1 MRRMILLFG
10 QWLCATAVFAQLQV
24 VEVRPLDVQGV
35 RPQLSPAGDC
45 VAYQD
50 AQSGLSVLD
59 MQTGKAEQVMKDVEL
74 SDDISFAANGEALAY
89 ATRVYRDR
97 LPYHA
102 VLAKNLKTKEAY
114 TLEEA
119 SRVRYA
125 YRFTGGWLRVARRTT
140 IHRRLVVPDMKQP
153 THNYVVAVEDDDLVL
168 YDGTKRRVLNPNG
181 QNTYLWARLS
191 PDETRVVY
199 MAINDKCHTYVCD
212 LNGRNVVDLGHYI
225 ASPSWLN
232 NDWIIG
238 QQDEDDGHQ
247 MTASRLVAIQA
258 DGKGFQMLPTP
269 DCKQPINPTAAG
281 EHIVFENEG
290 KLVMMRVK

>member
-1 MRRMILLFG
+1 MIILVGL
-10 QWLCATAVFAQLQV
+10 WLGATAMFAQLQV
-24 VEVRPLDVQGV
+24 EEIRSLDVQGV
-35 RPQLSPAGDC
+35 RPQLSPAGER

-59 MQTGKAEQVMKDVEL
+59 LQGGKPKQVKADVDL
-74 SDDISFAANGEALAY
+74 SDDISFSANGEALAY

-97 LPYHA
+97 LPYHS
-102 VLAKNLKTKEAY
+102 VLAKNLQSDEEY
-114 TLEEA
+114 TLEDA

-140 IHRRLVVPDMKQP
+140 IHRRLVVANAKEPAHK
-153 THNYVVAVEDDDLVL
+153 YVVAVEEDDLVL

-191 PDETRVVY
+191 PDETRIVY
-199 MAINDKCHTYVCD
+199 MAVNDKCHTFVCD
-212 LNGRNVVDLGHYI
+212 LNGRNKVDLGHYI

-232 NDWIIG
+232 NQWIIG

-258 DGKGFQMLPTP
+258 DGKGFQLLPTP
-269 DCKQPINPTAAG
+269 DHKQPINPTAAG
-281 EHIVFENEG
+281 NHIVFENDG
-290 KLVMMRVK
+290 KLVMMSVK